1 MSCQAQG
8 NSAYVLDI
16 IAGMSDWGRKLQNDC
31 SSLLSTHTCYSPM
44 VRRYNVSLWACRHS
58 WEPAFDFCQ
67 CLIKIMLMLLILTI
81 KLWLCKTKQKEKK
94 KFNTVLSILFIYH
107 FPSPL
112 NRQWWEMSASKLS
125 VAVLQIYWWGL
136 KFNVC
141 KNTCAFLSSPQPRF
155 FQISAY
161 WSWSSPNPQKHCG
174 SKVLKYLCMLCQAFQ
189 TISVLL
195 PILYRDCNSLL
206 SWWAEVML
214 LCEEL
219 DRNSPGMGFDK

>member
-94 KFNTVLSILFIYH
+94 KFTTVLSILFIYH

-112 NRQWWEMSASKLS
+112 NRQWWGMSASKLS

-136 KFNVC
+136 KFHKSAKTPVLFWALHSQGSSKFQPTEVEAPQILKSTVAPRYSNIFAC
-141 KNTCAFLSSPQPRF
+141 YAKLSKQFQFFFLYF
-155 FQISAY
+155 IEIVIHCFLGG
-161 WSWSSPNPQKHCG
+161 QKWCYFVK
-174 SKVLKYLCMLCQAFQ
+174 S
-189 TISVLL
+189 
-195 PILYRDCNSLL
+195 
-206 SWWAEVML
+206 
-214 LCEEL
+214 
-219 DRNSPGMGFDK
+219 

>member
-16 IAGMSDWGRKLQNDC
+16 IAGMSDWGSKLQNDC

-112 NRQWWEMSASKLS
+112 NRQWWGMSASKLS
-125 VAVLQIYWWGL
+125 VAVLQIGEAWNLISLQKHLCFSELSTANVLPNFSLL
-136 KFNVC
+136 KL
-141 KNTCAFLSSPQPRF
+141 KLPKSSKALWLQGT
-155 FQISAY
+155 QISLHAMP
-161 WSWSSPNPQKHCG
+161 SFPNTFSS
-174 SKVLKYLCMLCQAFQ
+174 SSYTL
-189 TISVLL
+189 
-195 PILYRDCNSLL
+195 
-206 SWWAEVML
+206 
-214 LCEEL
+214 
-219 DRNSPGMGFDK
+219 